1 MGLIRRCMVLS
12 AVMLATQLASAQGPM
27 AKGMSSYHPFEVA
40 GTYSHMLTDGSFGN
54 GVSLNGFTVSGSA
67 NIISIAQAT
76 AEVGRYTARGVAL
89 TSFLAGP
96 QAEFHI
102 YRFQPFIRG
111 LLGLSH
117 TSISSRSAG
126 NSFTIT
132 GGGGLNYLVTDQIA
146 IRALQVDYYRPIG
159 GPYKAA
165 DFLRIGFGIA
175 YEFGTR

>member
-1 MGLIRRCMVLS
+1 MQSIRRWVPVL
-12 AVMLATQLASAQGPM
+12 AFIFLTHGASAQGPT
-27 AKGMSSYHPFEVA
+27 ARAFTSYHPFEIA

-54 GVSLNGFTVSGSA
+54 GVSLNGFNVSGAA
-67 NIISIAQAT
+67 NIISVAQAT
-76 AEVGRYTARGVAL
+76 AEIGRYSAKGASV

-96 QAEFHI
+96 QTGLHI
-102 YRFQPFIRG
+102 YRFQPFVRA
-111 LLGLSH
+111 LFGLSH
-117 TSISSRSAG
+117 TSIASRSAG

-132 GGGGLNYLVTDQIA
+132 AGGGLNYLVTDNIA